1 MKYKLV
7 IFDLDGTLSDS
18 LPWFR
23 KIINSFADRHKF
35 RRIEDDEV
43 EMLRGAGSRQIMQFL
58 GVPFWKL
65 PIIARD
71 MRRLKTEH
79 LDDIPLFPGVDRM
92 LRDLTAQGHVLAM
105 VSSDHEANVRCA
117 LGPDNAGLIAHYA
130 CGASLFGKASKFKQV
145 LKKAGIPAGQ
155 AIAIGDEVRD
165 VEAARKAGIRFGA
178 VTWGYATAEALRQ
191 HGADEVFASL
201 DEIVVKL
208 K

>member
-1 MKYKLV
+1 VKYRLI

-23 KIINSFADRHKF
+23 TIINSFADRHKF

-58 GVPFWKL
+58 DVPFWKL
-65 PIIARD
+65 PLIARD

-79 LDDIPLFPGVDRM
+79 IDDIPLFPGVDRM
-92 LRDLTAQGHVLAM
+92 LRELTAQGHMLAM
-105 VSSDHEANVRCA
+105 VSSDHEANARRA
-117 LGPDNAGLIAHYA
+117 LGADNAQLIAHYA
-130 CGASLFGKASKFKQV
+130 CGASLFSKAAKFKQV

-191 HGADEVFASL
+191 HGADEMFASL
-201 DEIVVKL
+201 DEIAVKL
-208 K
+208 A